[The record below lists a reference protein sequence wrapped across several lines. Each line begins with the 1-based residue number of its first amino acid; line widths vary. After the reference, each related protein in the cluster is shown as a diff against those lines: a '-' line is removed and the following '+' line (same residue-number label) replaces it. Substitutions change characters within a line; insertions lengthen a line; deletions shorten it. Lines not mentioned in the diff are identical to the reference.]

1 MTRRW
6 RGFDRLAAPAGIVGA
21 SVIALGSV
29 VTAAVY
35 RAADGQPYSPLQQ
48 FVSEL
53 GELRQSQLAGVF
65 NLSLIVG
72 GVCFALFMSGLAA
85 SRPGRLRLLAGAVGV
100 AAGVGGAFVGVFPM
114 DRLAQHSLAAMTFF
128 NLGWI
133 AVGLAS
139 LDFVVHRDPRFPRGL
154 AVVGLATVVAFLA
167 FLRELGANTTASGR
181 LATPTIRPEVWAL
194 PTLEWLTIVG
204 MVGWVL
210 LVGATWLRAG
220 SGAAAR
226 LAPEPRSDR
235 PAFERADERIGDRAL
250 ERPAFQPA
258 ADGTP
263 SRPTERPA
271 FQPAADTP
279 PDRWNERPAF
289 QAPSD
294 GRR

>member
-1 MTRRW
+1 MGRW
-6 RGFDRLAAPAGIVGA
+6 RGFDRLAASAGIVGA

-35 RAADGQPYSPLQQ
+35 RAAYGQPYSPLQQ

-85 SRPGRLRLLAGAVGV
+85 SRPGRLRLLAGAVGIV
-100 AAGVGGAFVGVFPM
+100 AGAGGSFVGVFPM
-114 DRLAQHSLAAMTFF
+114 DHLAQHSLAAMTFF

-139 LDFVVHRDPRFPRGL
+139 LDFVVHCDPRFPRWL

-194 PTLEWLTIVG
+194 PTLEWLSIIG
-204 MVGWVL
+204 IVGWVL

-220 SGAAAR
+220 SGAAAYYAR
-226 LAPEPRSDR
+226 EPRSDR
-235 PAFERADERIGDRAL
+235 PAFQRAAERIGDRAA
-250 ERPAFQPA
+250 ERSAFQPA
-258 ADGTP
+258 AD
-263 SRPTERPA
+263 A
-271 FQPAADTP
+271 P

-289 QAPSD
+289 QPAAEATPSRPTERPAFEAPSD
-294 GRR
+294 GHR

>member
-1 MTRRW
+1 VSRRW
-6 RGFDRLAAPAGIVGA
+6 RGLDRLAASAGIIGA
-21 SVIALGSV
+21 SVIGLGSV

-35 RAADGQPYSPLQQ
+35 RGADGKPYSPLNQ

-53 GELRQSQLAGVF
+53 GELAHSQLAGVF

-72 GVCFALFMSGLAA
+72 GVCFAVFMSGLAA
-85 SRPGRLRLLAGAVGV
+85 SRPGRLRVLAGAVGIV
-100 AAGVGGAFVGVFPM
+100 AGVGGSFVGVFPM
-114 DRLAQHSLAAMTFF
+114 DHLAQHSLAAMTFF

-139 LDFVVHRDPRFPRGL
+139 LDFVVRRDPRFPRWL

-194 PTLEWLTIVG
+194 PTLEWLTIIG
-204 MVGWVL
+204 IVGWVL
-210 LVGATWLRAG
+210 LVGATWLRAD
-220 SGAAAR
+220 SGAAANR
-226 LAPEPRSDR
+226 APEPRSDR
-235 PAFERADERIGDRAL
+235 PAFQPTDGRIADRPS

-258 ADGTP
+258 ADGAP
-263 SRPTERPA
+263 SRATEHPA

-294 GRR
+294 GHR

>member
-1 MTRRW
+1 VTGRR
-6 RGFDRLAAPAGIVGA
+6 RGFDRLAASAGIVGA

-35 RAADGQPYSPLQQ
+35 RGADGQPYNPFHQ

-100 AAGVGGAFVGVFPM
+100 AAGAGGSFVGVFPM
-114 DRLAQHSLAAMTFF
+114 DHLAQHSLAAMTFF

-139 LDFVVHRDPRFPRGL
+139 LDFVVRRDPRFPRWL

-181 LATPTIRPEVWAL
+181 LATPTVRPEVWAL
-194 PTLEWLTIVG
+194 PTLEWLSIIG
-204 MVGWVL
+204 IVGWVL
-210 LVGATWLRAG
+210 LVGATWLRVG
-220 SGAAAR
+220 SGAAASI
-226 LAPEPRSDR
+226 APEPRPDR
-235 PAFERADERIGDRAL
+235 PAYQRADERIGDRAL

-279 PDRWNERPAF
+279 PDRWSERPAF
-289 QAPSD
+289 EAPSD
-294 GRR
+294 GHR